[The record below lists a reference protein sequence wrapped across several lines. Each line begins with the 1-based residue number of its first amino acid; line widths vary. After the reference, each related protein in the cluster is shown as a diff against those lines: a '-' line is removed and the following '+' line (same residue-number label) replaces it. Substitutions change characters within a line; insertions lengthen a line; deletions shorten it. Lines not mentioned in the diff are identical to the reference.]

1 MNDDEDRSSGQN
13 QTDDWIKDQADQRA
27 DQQAKDKVFSR
38 PLSEVKPFEFN
49 DTVARVFQD
58 MISRSVP
65 GYALLLRMIGL
76 YASIFVQPGSRV
88 YDLGCSLGEASLVI
102 ADQSAAIDRDIIAVD
117 SSSAMIDKCRQH
129 PVKANDLA
137 QNIEWRCAD
146 IRATDITNASMVV
159 LNLTL
164 QFLPPAE
171 RLPLLQKIFNGL
183 RPGGVLVL
191 SEKVVFADATENQ
204 RMQQLYQGFKKTMG
218 YSDLEISQKRNA
230 LENVLIPDDQQQHQ
244 ERLKTAGFS
253 EIYQCFRGFN
263 FVSYLAIKS

>member
-1 MNDDEDRSSGQN
+1 MNDDEDQNSGQN
-13 QTDDWIKDQADQRA
+13 QADDQARDQ
-27 DQQAKDKVFSR
+27 VFSR
-38 PLSEVKPFEFN
+38 PLSEVKAFEFN
-49 DTVARVFQD
+49 ETVAGVFHD

-102 ADQSAAIDRDIIAVD
+102 ADQSAGIDRDIIAVD

-129 PVKANDLA
+129 PDKANDMANDTA
-137 QNIEWRCAD
+137 QDIEWRCAD

-171 RLPLLQKIFNGL
+171 RLTLLRTIFNGL

-218 YSDLEISQKRNA
+218 YSDLEISQKRTA
-230 LENVLIPDDQQQHQ
+230 LENVLIADDEQQHQ

>member
-1 MNDDEDRSSGQN
+1 MSDDEEQSGGRAQA
-13 QTDDWIKDQADQRA
+13 DDQAKS
-27 DQQAKDKVFSR
+27 QAKDKVFSR
-38 PLSEVKPFEFN
+38 PLSEVKAFEFN
-49 DTVARVFQD
+49 ETVAQVFQD

-65 GYALLLRMIGL
+65 GYELLLRMIGL
-76 YASIFVQPGSRV
+76 YANIFVQSGSRV

-102 ADQSAAIDRDIIAVD
+102 ADQSAGIKPDIIAVD
-117 SSSAMIDKCRQH
+117 NSSAMIDKCSQRADK
-129 PVKANDLA
+129 V

-146 IRATDITNASMVV
+146 IRTTDINNASMVV

-164 QFLPPAE
+164 QFLPPVE
-171 RLPLLQKIFNGL
+171 RLALLQKIFNRL

-230 LENVLIPDDQQQHQ
+230 LENVLIPDDEQQHR
-244 ERLKTAGFS
+244 ERLKTTGFN

>member
-1 MNDDEDRSSGQN
+1 MSDDEDQSGGQG
-13 QTDDWIKDQADQRA
+13 QAGD
-27 DQQAKDKVFSR
+27 QAKDQVFSR
-38 PLSEVKPFEFN
+38 PLSEVKAFEFN
-49 DTVARVFQD
+49 ETVAQVFQD

-65 GYALLLRMIGL
+65 GYELLLRMIGL

-102 ADQSAAIDRDIIAVD
+102 ADQSSGIERDIIAVD
-117 SSSAMIDKCRQH
+117 NSSAMIDKCRQH
-129 PVKANDLA
+129 PDKA

-146 IRATDITNASMVV
+146 IRATDINNASMVV

-171 RLPLLQKIFNGL
+171 RLALLQKIFNGL

-230 LENVLIPDDQQQHQ
+230 LENVLIPDDEQQHQ
-244 ERLKTAGFS
+244 ERLQTAGFG
-253 EIYQCFRGFN
+253 EIYQCFRAFN

>member
-1 MNDDEDRSSGQN
+1 MNDDEDQSSDQ
-13 QTDDWIKDQADQRA
+13 DQAD
-27 DQQAKDKVFSR
+27 DQAKDQVFSR
-38 PLSEVKPFEFN
+38 PLSEVKAFEFN
-49 DTVARVFQD
+49 ETVAGVFQD

-102 ADQSAAIDRDIIAVD
+102 ADQSSTIDRDIIAVD
-117 SSSAMIDKCRQH
+117 SSSAMIDKCREHFDTVQ
-129 PVKANDLA
+129 K
-137 QNIEWRCAD
+137 IEWRCAD
-146 IRATDITNASMVV
+146 IRATNISNASMVV

-171 RLPLLQKIFNGL
+171 RQALLQKIFNGL

-191 SEKVVFADATENQ
+191 SEKVVFTDAIENQ

-230 LENVLIPDDQQQHQ
+230 LENVLIPDDEQQHQ
-244 ERLKTAGFS
+244 ERLKTVGFS

-263 FVSYLAIKS
+263 FISYLAIKS

>member
-1 MNDDEDRSSGQN
+1 MSDDEDQSSGQN
-13 QTDDWIKDQADQRA
+13 QAKDQGKDQAKDQ
-27 DQQAKDKVFSR
+27 VFSR
-38 PLSEVKPFEFN
+38 PLSEVKAFEFN
-49 DTVARVFQD
+49 DTVAGVFQD

-102 ADQSAAIDRDIIAVD
+102 ADQSAGIDRDIIAVD

-129 PVKANDLA
+129 PVKAQD
-137 QNIEWRCAD
+137 IEWRCAD
-146 IRATDITNASMVV
+146 IRATDISNASMVV

-171 RLPLLQKIFNGL
+171 RLALLQKSFNGL
-183 RPGGVLVL
+183 RADGVLVL

-230 LENVLIPDDQQQHQ
+230 LENVLIADDEQQHQ

>member
-1 MNDDEDRSSGQN
+1 MSDDEDQSSGQN
-13 QTDDWIKDQADQRA
+13 QAKDQGKDQAKDQ
-27 DQQAKDKVFSR
+27 VFSR
-38 PLSEVKPFEFN
+38 PLSEVKAFEFN
-49 DTVARVFQD
+49 DTVAGVFQD

-88 YDLGCSLGEASLVI
+88 YDLGCSLGEASRVI
-102 ADQSAAIDRDIIAVD
+102 ADQSSGIDRDIIAVD
-117 SSSAMIDKCRQH
+117 SSGAMIDKCRQH
-129 PVKANDLA
+129 SDKAQNDTA
-137 QNIEWRCAD
+137 PNIEWRCAD

-171 RLPLLQKIFNGL
+171 RLPLLQKICNGL

-230 LENVLIPDDQQQHQ
+230 LENVLIPDDEQQHQ